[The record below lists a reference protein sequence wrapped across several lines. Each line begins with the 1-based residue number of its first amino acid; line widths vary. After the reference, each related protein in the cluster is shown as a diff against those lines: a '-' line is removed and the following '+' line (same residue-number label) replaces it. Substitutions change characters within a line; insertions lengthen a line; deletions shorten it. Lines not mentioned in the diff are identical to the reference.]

1 MGKARDGLGYSLSQV
16 SVRPVRDAAE
26 RAEWDRV
33 MDTGHYLGFRGM
45 FGGGL
50 RHVAAGPDG
59 QWLALLGLVFGGVQ
73 GASQGWVD
81 RLGSGAAVP

>member
-59 QWLALLGLVFGGVQ
+59 QWLALLGWCS
-73 GASQGWVD
+73 GAFKAQARDGWI
-81 RLGSGAAVP
+81 GWAAVP